1 MYNASPAFHTAVRNG
16 AHQIP
21 LLIFEDAV
29 FTNADI
35 NVTDGIEFN
44 DYFNAEEDLSIGQAL
59 SNELRFTLFNDEGLL
74 NTYEFGDFL
83 ATIGAQIGNSTVTA
97 QGIVRADSAS
107 HSYVAYASSPYLKR
121 DGTAVSSQPGAK
133 VDSIL
138 IYNGYVYCKLANDTV
153 KVYKDSNG
161 AYQSSMTL
169 NTFMLAQ
176 MGKWAGKGISYAD
189 RILKIWQ
196 GTNLRT
202 YEFVPLGYFTAERPN
217 VPTVNEIHFTCYDLM
232 QKFEEDMP
240 TAGALQMSYPSTI
253 SNLFVKMCNHV
264 GLPYRTSEFIN
275 STATITAEPEDFKNV
290 MMREVLSWI
299 AEAAGSN
306 ARIDRDGY
314 VVLDWVHQDTDQEFD
329 ENAYTEFNP
338 YWYET
343 QVVGELRN
351 RASSGE
357 YEYSTGIAGSNAYLI
372 QDNPLMKGVR

>member
-176 MGKWAGKGISYAD
+176 MG
-189 RILKIWQ
+189 
-196 GTNLRT
+196 T
-202 YEFVPLGYFTAERPN
+202 YIR
-217 VPTVNEIHFTCYDLM
+217 
-232 QKFEEDMP
+232 
-240 TAGALQMSYPSTI
+240 
-253 SNLFVKMCNHV
+253 V
-264 GLPYRTSEFIN
+264 GVAYGRYLTRLPH
-275 STATITAEPEDFKNV
+275 PC
-290 MMREVLSWI
+290 EV
-299 AEAAGSN
+299 AQN
-306 ARIDRDGY
+306 AK
-314 VVLDWVHQDTDQEFD
+314 L
-329 ENAYTEFNP
+329 
-338 YWYET
+338 
-343 QVVGELRN
+343 VGH
-351 RASSGE
+351 
-357 YEYSTGIAGSNAYLI
+357 
-372 QDNPLMKGVR
+372 